1 MKKKARRALTATLIV
16 IVLVVTFL
24 ALSLNTLIEK
34 NRENIQVQIQ
44 KTLGRSIAF
53 DNLRL
58 DLWGGL
64 GLTAQNVRISDDPR
78 FAATPLIQ
86 TKALKMQVRWLPL
99 LRWNI
104 EISKFI
110 LEEPEIQIIKN
121 EAGNFNILALAG
133 PKKKEKETRE
143 AKESKG
149 QSPLTFLVSRI
160 RISQGKIHYVD
171 RSSKQPVE
179 IHLQNLDL
187 DLKGVGLKG
196 TARIKLA
203 ANLLDGQSQNL
214 TLEGSVGPFNSG
226 GKWTQIPLDLQMGI
240 ESLPFAQL
248 TRAVPFLKEKI
259 PSYLDITGPL
269 TLEARVQGTIDRPRI
284 TGLTLTGA
292 FFGSPVNNVSVAADL
307 DFSKGGFSTGAA
319 IKGKISVDPVTLDHL
334 KKIPYVE
341 GFLPASLTSKG
352 PLSLESEVEG
362 NLQDLR
368 IHALIKADK
377 SEIGY
382 GKWLKKPKDIPAHI
396 EIKARK
402 KRGEIILEKS
412 TLSFHKLKLEF
423 SGLIKEKPERLLKL
437 RVRTDS
443 VDLSGWDQL
452 LEPLSAYNISGKL
465 GMDLSINKV
474 FSPQGDKWNVQ
485 GHLNLIDARV
495 KDKKNGRSIEKITSR
510 ITFQGKEA
518 RVENL
523 QLLVGSSLLTF
534 QGVLRNPTEPTIRY
548 TLRSPKLNL
557 VDLTNLP
564 QHKSDWIKGLT
575 SIGKFQLKN
584 GSPLIQANLSSGKGN
599 LQGVSYRNLKGE
611 ITWRPDRLGIKGL
624 SFQALGGSLRG
635 NGTWERRNGQ
645 KSRITF
651 STTIQNMDLKSLLSH
666 VAPEFSDRIEGSVN
680 LEAKLSGLGE
690 DWATIKQSMQGKVA
704 AEVLRGALKDFN
716 LVEGVLSRITGLP
729 GMGNL
734 ISSRLSPRY
743 SEIFKRRDTPFDT
756 LEASFKIGAGQIRT
770 KDFSLATP
778 DYRIQGEGRVGFDK
792 TMRWNATLALSSQ
805 LTQELIEK
813 HRNVRYMVNGQGIL
827 GVPFKLNGTLPNVR
841 PKPDIRRLANLIQ
854 KGMLRK
860 GVERALRGKKSQKKN
875 DPRDWI
881 LKGLEQL
888 LGK

>member
-44 KTLGRSIAF
+44 KALGRSIAF

-86 TKALKMQVRWLPL
+86 TKELKMQVRWLPL

-133 PKKKEKETRE
+133 PRKKVKGTKEKKIKEATETKR
-143 AKESKG
+143 

-160 RISQGKIHYVD
+160 RVSQGKIHYVD

-248 TRAVPFLKEKI
+248 TRAVPFLKEKV

-352 PLSLESEVEG
+352 PLSLQSEVEG

-412 TLSFHKLKLEF
+412 TLLFHKLKLEF

-437 RVRTDS
+437 RVRTDWWTSPAGINFWSHFLRTIS
-443 VDLSGWDQL
+443 VENWGW
-452 LEPLSAYNISGKL
+452 IS
-465 GMDLSINKV
+465 
-474 FSPQGDKWNVQ
+474 
-485 GHLNLIDARV
+485 
-495 KDKKNGRSIEKITSR
+495 RSIRCFLLKVTNGMSR
-510 ITFQGKEA
+510 
-518 RVENL
+518 
-523 QLLVGSSLLTF
+523 
-534 QGVLRNPTEPTIRY
+534 
-548 TLRSPKLNL
+548 
-557 VDLTNLP
+557 
-564 QHKSDWIKGLT
+564 
-575 SIGKFQLKN
+575 
-584 GSPLIQANLSSGKGN
+584 
-599 LQGVSYRNLKGE
+599 
-611 ITWRPDRLGIKGL
+611 
-624 SFQALGGSLRG
+624 
-635 NGTWERRNGQ
+635 
-645 KSRITF
+645 
-651 STTIQNMDLKSLLSH
+651 
-666 VAPEFSDRIEGSVN
+666 
-680 LEAKLSGLGE
+680 
-690 DWATIKQSMQGKVA
+690 AT
-704 AEVLRGALKDFN
+704 
-716 LVEGVLSRITGLP
+716 
-729 GMGNL
+729 
-734 ISSRLSPRY
+734 
-743 SEIFKRRDTPFDT
+743 
-756 LEASFKIGAGQIRT
+756 
-770 KDFSLATP
+770 
-778 DYRIQGEGRVGFDK
+778 
-792 TMRWNATLALSSQ
+792 
-805 LTQELIEK
+805 
-813 HRNVRYMVNGQGIL
+813 
-827 GVPFKLNGTLPNVR
+827 
-841 PKPDIRRLANLIQ
+841 
-854 KGMLRK
+854 
-860 GVERALRGKKSQKKN
+860 
-875 DPRDWI
+875 
-881 LKGLEQL
+881 
-888 LGK
+888 